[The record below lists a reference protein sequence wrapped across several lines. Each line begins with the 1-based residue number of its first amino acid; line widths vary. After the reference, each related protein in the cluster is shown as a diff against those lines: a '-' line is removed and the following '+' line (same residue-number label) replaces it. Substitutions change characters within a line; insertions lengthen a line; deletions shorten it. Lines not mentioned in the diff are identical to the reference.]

1 MDITFRF
8 AGPEDIP
15 RLCDLLS
22 ELFSLESDF
31 SPDREKQ
38 ERGLSLLVN
47 DQPGASL
54 ILVAVAAETVIGVAT
69 IQTLVSTAEG
79 GRVGLVE
86 DVIVDERFR
95 CRNVGTLLL
104 EEIVAWSRKM
114 GLTRLQLLADRDN
127 HQALSFYDSRGWAA
141 TRLIC
146 LRKLL

>member
-1 MDITFRF
+1 MDITIRP
-8 AGPEDIP
+8 ARPEDIP

-146 LRKLL
+146 LRKQL

>member
-8 AGPEDIP
+8 AGPGDIP

-69 IQTLVSTAEG
+69 IQTLVPTAEG

-95 CRNVGTLLL
+95 CPHAG
-104 EEIVAWSRKM
+104 
-114 GLTRLQLLADRDN
+114 QPLAEGCVR
-127 HQALSFYDSRGWAA
+127 
-141 TRLIC
+141 
-146 LRKLL
+146 

>member
-1 MDITFRF
+1 MDITFRP
-8 AGPEDIP
+8 ARPEDIP
-15 RLCDLLS
+15 LLCDLLS

-54 ILVAVAAETVIGVAT
+54 ILVAVAVETVIGVAT